1 MVVSLCCAKRDEMR
15 TALVA
20 VVLLALGAGAGAHH
34 GSAEYHV
41 DREVVVSGMV
51 KQWKWTN
58 PHTWIVLTVS
68 RPGGGAEE
76 WNGEGPPLQWAAARG
91 WSDGT
96 LKAGEQVRLV
106 MYPSRAQARAG
117 LVKRIEPAGREPLA
131 VSRPWLDGR

>member
-1 MVVSLCCAKRDEMR
+1 MR
-15 TALVA
+15 TVIVLVT
-20 VVLLALGAGAGAHH
+20 LLAVGASPAAHH

-41 DREVVVSGMV
+41 DREIVVTGTV
-51 KQWKWTN
+51 KQWRWTN
-58 PHTWIVLTVS
+58 PHTWVVLTVP
-68 RPGGGAEE
+68 RAGGGTED

-96 LKAGEQVRLV
+96 LKVGEQVRLV
-106 MYPSRAQARAG
+106 MYPSRAQARGG